1 MVLSLKVASHS
12 MSPKGEALPLQLR
25 RAIAASLPHLPRRLS
40 QAKGSLALISLVGFS
55 HIEGGL
61 NMGLVLQAL
70 LKNENLNPSTS
81 VAHTKKVLP
90 YY

>member
-1 MVLSLKVASHS
+1 M
-12 MSPKGEALPLQLR
+12 

-40 QAKGSLALISLVGFS
+40 HAKGSLALIPLVGSS

-61 NMGLVLQAL
+61 NMGLLLQAV
-70 LKNENLNPSTS
+70 KKTENLSLSAS
-81 VAHTKKVLP
+81 VAHSKKVLP

>member
-12 MSPKGEALPLQLR
+12 MSPKGEALPRQLR
-25 RAIAASLPHLPRRLS
+25 RAIAASLPYLPRRLS
-40 QAKGSLALISLVGFS
+40 QAKGSLALIPLVGSS

-61 NMGLVLQAL
+61 NMGLLLQAL
-70 LKNENLNPSTS
+70 KKTENLSLSTS
-81 VAHTKKVLP
+81 VSHSKKVLP